1 MRLCAFFLALGL
13 TLAGCGGVAVEEPKY
28 TTVLQDGAFSV
39 RDYPALTVAEVTVS
53 GGQWRAANKGFELL
67 AGYIFGG
74 NARRQGIAMSA
85 PVTQAQEGEKIPMTA
100 PVTQTEG
107 AEGWVVR
114 FIMPAGATPES
125 LPVPNDGRVHLA
137 VLPAG
142 RVAVVRFS
150 GWALSGAVAARTGA
164 LRGWMARRGLAARG
178 PATLAQ
184 YNPPWTLW
192 FLRRNEVM
200 ISVGE

>member
-1 MRLCAFFLALGL
+1 MRHFAVLALGF

-28 TTVLQDGAFSV
+28 TSVLQDGAFSV
-39 RDYPALTVAEVTVS
+39 REYPALTVAEVTVP
-53 GGQWRAANKGFELL
+53 GGQWRAANAGFRLL

-74 NARRQGIAMSA
+74 NARRQGIAMTA
-85 PVTQAQEGEKIPMTA
+85 PVTQAQAGETIPMTA
-100 PVTQTEG
+100 PVTQTQG
-107 AEGWVVR
+107 DAGWVVR

-125 LPVPNDGRVHLA
+125 LPVPNDGRVRLA
-137 VLPAG
+137 VVPAG

-164 LRGWMARRGLAARG
+164 LREWMARRGLVARG
-178 PATLAQ
+178 AATLAQ
-184 YNPPWTLW
+184 YDPPWTLW

-200 ISVGE
+200 VPVGE

>member
-1 MRLCAFFLALGL
+1 MRIFALFLALGL
-13 TLAGCGGVAVEEPKY
+13 SLAGCGGVAVDEPKF
-28 TTVLQDGAFSV
+28 TRVLQDGAFEV
-39 RDYPALTVAEVTVS
+39 RDYPALTVAEVTVT

-74 NARRQGIAMSA
+74 NAGRREIAMTA
-85 PVTQAQEGEKIPMTA
+85 PVKQSREGEKIPMTA
-100 PVTQTEG
+100 PVTQTQG
-107 AEGWVVR
+107 AGGWVVR

-142 RVAVVRFS
+142 REAVVRFS
-150 GWALSGAVAARTGA
+150 GWALSGSVAARTGA
-164 LRGWMARRGLAARG
+164 LRGWMAHRGLVARG

-200 ISVGE
+200 IPVGE